1 MRNRLQKV
9 LMIGFVIML
18 LLMLLTKRRKLGKL
32 VIAPLLLVVRKG
44 MISDNM
50 GAVFS
55 DLK

>member
-1 MRNRLQKV
+1 
-9 LMIGFVIML
+9 MIGFAIIL